1 MNKARGKSGPVS
13 TFSNLLLFK
22 FVVCSYFPF
31 LVFLIKSGVGGGG
44 VLLVVLPTFQLVT
57 ELTEEKN
64 KR

>member
-31 LVFLIKSGVGGGG
+31 LVFGIKSGVGGRGG
-44 VLLVVLPTFQLVT
+44 GLAGCFTHVSTS
-57 ELTEEKN
+57 N
-64 KR
+64 